1 MRQGWVKKIMF
12 KLKRYL
18 RKYKKESVIAPMFK
32 MLEACFE
39 LLTPLVMARIVD
51 VGIRDRDMGYIMMM
65 CAVMVAFGVFGL
77 LCSATAQ
84 YFAAKAA
91 TGFGTALR
99 EDLFRH
105 INSFSYTELDM
116 IGTSTLVT
124 RLTSDI
130 NQVQAGV
137 NLLLRLFL
145 RSPFIVVGAVVMAFV
160 VNARLAWIFVVLV
173 PVLSLVI
180 YGIMLATIPLYKKV
194 QNRLDVVLR
203 LTRESLAGARVVRAF
218 SRQEDEIQDFREESE
233 GLMHMQLLVGKISAL
248 LNPATYVIINAAILV
263 VLWLGGGTVYSGELT
278 QGGLIALINYMTQV
292 LLALLALSMLIV
304 SVTKASASAGRIN
317 DVFSQASGMKEGGSE
332 TDIREGE
339 MKVSFRHVDFAY
351 KGGKNALTDIRMEVK
366 RGQTIGIIGGTG
378 SGKSTVVNLIPRF
391 YDASAGEVL
400 VDGVDVR
407 EYPFS
412 RLRGNIGIVPQ
423 NAVLFAGTIRENM
436 QWGKKGASDDEI
448 YRALEIAQ
456 AKEFVEA
463 KPDGLETM
471 VLQGGKNFSGGQRQR
486 LTIARALVG
495 EPEILILDDSASA
508 LDFATDAKLRRA
520 IAAQTR
526 GMTVFIVSQRAAS
539 IKDADQ
545 ILVLDDGR
553 QVGLGTHRELL
564 ETCGVYHEIC
574 MSQFSEKELEKS

>member
-105 INSFSYTELDM
+105 VNSFSYTALDM

-130 NQVQAGV
+130 NQAQAGV

-317 DVFSQASGMKEGGSE
+317 DVFSQASGMKEGGRE

-407 EYPFS
+407 EYPFL

>member
-105 INSFSYTELDM
+105 VNSFSYTELDM

-203 LTRESLAGARVVRAF
+203 LTRESLAGARVVRVF

-317 DVFSQASGMKEGGSE
+317 DVFSQASGMKEGGRE
-332 TDIREGE
+332 TDIRKGE